1 MSRRWVVLALIFTG
15 ILISYIDRGNLGLAA
30 TSIMRDFNFPPG
42 TMGVLLSAFFWT
54 YAAFQIPAGAIVDR
68 VGIRRVYAMAFVL
81 WSVASAAIGVARGMT
96 DILLLRMLL
105 GLAEAAGPIASLT
118 YIRRN
123 FAGADI
129 GLPTAIYVAGQNL
142 GPATGAL
149 IGTQL
154 IAHYGWRFMFVA
166 TGMGAL
172 LWLPFW
178 WWLAPRDREMKTAKA
193 DEAPK
198 RPVPWREVTSNGAFW
213 AISIC
218 VMFSSYFWYF
228 LLTWVPAYLTES
240 RGFTTVEMGRVL
252 STPLFLMAAINIGAG
267 FGADRLIRRV
277 GSVFRVRLWFCAAG
291 YLASGSLLLLLV
303 LPGKEVVLP
312 ILLVAV
318 CGAGIGNSNYWA
330 IAQHTPPATL
340 VGRTIGFLNTLSQLA
355 GAAAPLVTGWIL
367 GPQKQFGVAVGIAGM
382 STILAASCL
391 LFVGARGLDRIK
403 ANLEHS

>member
-15 ILISYIDRGNLGLAA
+15 ILISYVDRGNLGLAA
-30 TSIMRDFNFPPG
+30 TSIMSDFAFPPG

-54 YAAFQIPAGAIVDR
+54 YAAFQIPAGTLVDR
-68 VGIRRVYAMAFVL
+68 MGIRRVYAIAFVV
-81 WSVASAAIGVARGMT
+81 WSIASAAIGIARGMT

-105 GLAEAAGPIASLT
+105 GMAEAAGPIASLS

-129 GLPTAIYVAGQNL
+129 GLPTSIYIAGQNL
-142 GPATGAL
+142 GPALGAL

-154 IAHYGWRFMFVA
+154 IAGYGWRFMFVA
-166 TGMGAL
+166 TGAGAL

-178 WWLAPRDREMKTAKA
+178 WWLAPRDTPAAARTGEKPKA
-193 DEAPK
+193 
-198 RPVPWREVTSNGAFW
+198 PVPWREVTSNGAFW

-218 VMFSSYFWYF
+218 VLFSSYFWYF
-228 LLTWVPAYLTES
+228 LLTWVPAYLTMS

-252 STPLFLMAAINIGAG
+252 STPLFAMAVINIGAG
-267 FGADRLIRRV
+267 FAADRLIRRV

-291 YLASGSLLLLLV
+291 YVASGSLLLLLV

-312 ILLVAV
+312 ILMVAV
-318 CGAGIGNSNYWA
+318 VGAGIGNSNYWA

-340 VGRTIGFLNTLSQLA
+340 VGRTIGFLNTLSQIA

-367 GPQKQFGVAVGIAGM
+367 GPEKQFGTAVLVAGLSAVAGA
-382 STILAASCL
+382 LCL
-391 LFVGARGLDRIK
+391 LFVGAAGLDKIK
-403 ANLEHS
+403 MNLEHS